1 MNKEMQIIL
10 EVNNQADIFYEDAVK
25 LGDHAGA
32 VLKRSRSQLTGLE
45 TIAES
50 TNKTSDI
57 FDYIKKQTARN
68 SSWRQTHKDSPNEL
82 FGVRLKNYLDTN
94 LKERVGIICKKPSL
108 EIGDK
113 SEEDQR
119 ERRRIH
125 LLLMRQFI
133 RQMVVEYEF
142 QVNLGDTLNQQNTQG
157 KDAGRNQGIN
167 KRGS

>member
-10 EVNNQADIFYEDAVK
+10 EVNNQADVFYQDAVK
-25 LGDHAGA
+25 LGDHAGS

-50 TNKTSDI
+50 TSKISDV

-68 SSWRQTHKDSPNEL
+68 SSWRQAHKDSPNEG
-82 FGVRLKNYLDTN
+82 FGVRLKKYLETN
-94 LKERVGIICKKPSL
+94 LKESMGIICKKPQL

-119 ERRRIH
+119 ERRHIH

-142 QVNLGDTLNQQNTQG
+142 QVNLGDTLNPQNTQG
-157 KDAGRNQGIN
+157 KDAGRNQGN
-167 KRGS
+167 SKRGL